1 MKIKYLYILI
11 ATATSLMILSCNN
24 SENKKEGNL
33 QSISQWYYSGI
44 NHQSYQCGLD
54 SLNKYQGKSAL
65 FIKNETN
72 DTNSFFVIGQ
82 SLISDSFK
90 GKIIQLSAYLKL
102 SDVNNLSGLWIRV
115 DDDSLILA
123 SINSWENNFQ
133 AKGSKNWDKYILNV
147 KIPDSAAVINYGL
160 IISGAGNVWADHF
173 EIKINNDSLINLS
186 KLNPGNNQKAH
197 SFEDENNSLAILKGL
212 NPARNKEGMRTL
224 SNADFEEK

>member
-24 SENKKEGNL
+24 SENKKVGNL

-44 NHQSYQCGLD
+44 NYQSYQCGLD
-54 SLNKYQGKSAL
+54 SVNKYQGKSAL
-65 FIKNETN
+65 FIKNENN

-102 SDVNNLSGLWIRV
+102 SDVKNLSGLWIRV
-115 DDDSLILA
+115 DNDSLILA

-133 AKGSKNWDKYILNV
+133 AKGNKNWDKYILNV
-147 KIPDSAAVINYGL
+147 KIPDSAAVINYGVIL
-160 IISGAGNVWADHF
+160 SGAGNVWADHF

-186 KLNPGNNQKAH
+186 KLNPGNNQKAN
-197 SFEDENNSLAILKGL
+197 SFEDENNSLSTLKGL
-212 NPARNKEGMRTL
+212 NPARSKEGMRIL